1 MMSPRLLAIIA
12 AFAASFIY
20 GINHTIAKGLMP
32 SVISPYGFILLRV
45 GGAGVIFWVLGFF
58 YKKETIQPNDWIRI
72 IACAFFGMVLNM
84 TMFFKGLS
92 LSTPINS
99 GVVITVAPVLLLVL
113 SAVFLKERITL
124 TKAVGIALGLAGAL
138 ALILFGEKTQPN
150 APNIP
155 LGNMLFLVNAA
166 SYSIYLIIVKP
177 LTAKYGAITLM
188 KLFFLFAVIINLPI
202 GYREFVSVDWFNL
215 EYEIIGQLAFVVVG
229 TTVLTYLFNIYALK
243 QLSPSVIGV
252 FMYMQPLIAT
262 IFAVFTGADTLTT
275 VRVLAA
281 TLIFLGVYLA
291 TRKKSKNQISKAP

>member
-1 MMSPRLLAIIA
+1 MISPRILAIIA

-45 GGAGVIFWVLGFF
+45 GGAAVIFWVISFF
-58 YKKETIQPNDWIRI
+58 YKKETIQTSDWMRI

-99 GVVITVAPVLLLVL
+99 SVVITIAPVFLLVL
-113 SAVFLKERITL
+113 SGVFLKERITII
-124 TKAVGIALGLAGAL
+124 KALGIALGLAGAL

-177 LTAKYGAITLM
+177 LTAKYSAITLM
-188 KLFFLFAVIINLPI
+188 KFFFLFAVMINIPI
-202 GYREFVSVDWFNL
+202 GYHEFLRVDWFDL
-215 EYEIIGQLAFVVVG
+215 ELETIGQLAFVVVG

-243 QLSPSVIGV
+243 QLSPSVLGV
-252 FMYMQPLIAT
+252 FMYLQPLIAT
-262 IFAVFTGADTLTT
+262 IFAILTGADTLTT
-275 VRVLAA
+275 IRVLAA
-281 TLIFLGVYLA
+281 TLIFLGVYL
-291 TRKKSKNQISKAP
+291 TTLKKSKVQTSNT

>member
-1 MMSPRLLAIIA
+1 MSPRLLAIIA

-20 GINHTIAKGLMP
+20 GVNHTIAKGLMP

-45 GGAGVIFWVLGFF
+45 GGAGVIFWVLGLF
-58 YKKETIQPNDWIRI
+58 YKKETIQTKDWMRI

-99 GVVITVAPVLLLVL
+99 SVVITIAPVLLLVL
-113 SAVFLKERITL
+113 SGVFLKERITL
-124 TKAVGIALGLAGAL
+124 IKAVGIALGLAGAL

-150 APNIP
+150 APNTP

-166 SYSIYLIIVKP
+166 SYSTYLIIVKP

-188 KLFFLFAVIINLPI
+188 KFFFLFAVIINIPI
-202 GYREFVSVDWFNL
+202 GYQEFVSVNWLHL
-215 EYEIIGQLAFVVVG
+215 EYETIGQLAFVVIG

-243 QLSPSVIGV
+243 QLSPSVLGV
-252 FMYMQPLIAT
+252 FMYLQPLIAT
-262 IFAVFTGADTLTT
+262 LFAVLMGSDTLTEI
-275 VRVLAA
+275 RVVAA

-291 TRKKSKNQISKAP
+291 TRKKPKKQTSKL

>member
-1 MMSPRLLAIIA
+1 MISPRLLAIIA

-20 GINHTIAKGLMP
+20 GVNHTIAKGLMP

-45 GGAGVIFWVLGFF
+45 GGAGVIFWVLGLF
-58 YKKETIQPNDWIRI
+58 YKKETIQTKDWMRI

-99 GVVITVAPVLLLVL
+99 SVVITVAPVLLLVL
-113 SAVFLKERITL
+113 SGVFLKERITL
-124 TKAVGIALGLAGAL
+124 IKGVGIALGLAGAL

-166 SYSIYLIIVKP
+166 SYSTYLIIVKP

-188 KLFFLFAVIINLPI
+188 KFFFLFAVIINIPI
-202 GYREFVSVDWFNL
+202 GYQEFVSVNWLNL
-215 EYEIIGQLAFVVVG
+215 EYETIGQLAFVVIG

-243 QLSPSVIGV
+243 QLSPSVLGV
-252 FMYMQPLIAT
+252 FMYLQPLIAT
-262 IFAVFTGADTLTT
+262 LFAVLMGSDTLTEI
-275 VRVLAA
+275 RVVAA
-281 TLIFLGVYLA
+281 TLIFLGVYLV
-291 TRKKSKNQISKAP
+291 TRKKPKNQTSKL